1 MDVYMCPH
9 LHILYIKYVQ
19 LFTCTLIQWKERRSL
34 REEGGER
41 RERQGRRR
49 GGREKRKKEGGKERN
64 VREERKKKIKK
75 IRNETLWYKGR
86 VPKQYAKCGNRN
98 RQLLNDS
105 ELKIPAVE
113 VAEVLEGR
121 EAASN
126 KEFGKVPK
134 PMGGAADRPRP

>member
-113 VAEVLEGR
+113 VAEVLEGG

>member
-49 GGREKRKKEGGKERN
+49 GGREKRKKEGRKERN
-64 VREERKKKIKK
+64 KEGKKRKTMP
-75 IRNETLWYKGR
+75 EDM
-86 VPKQYAKCGNRN
+86 VDQ
-98 RQLLNDS
+98 
-105 ELKIPAVE
+105 
-113 VAEVLEGR
+113 
-121 EAASN
+121 
-126 KEFGKVPK
+126 
-134 PMGGAADRPRP
+134 